1 MSTNN
6 CCGDSAVQSINTF
19 IPGPAGSSYYVYVA
33 YATTVSNVGQGN
45 SSAQSGFQLT
55 QPTSTS
61 AYFAIL
67 TSPTIVNNGS
77 PTAVNF
83 QGLWAPFGGVTVSG
97 INLEQAQVLVA
108 NGPFNTVN
116 FQGTGLSGVTVVN
129 DALNQATVEITTAAF
144 IKTYYS
150 QIKTLA
156 TNGQLKP
163 GSSYWIVDVGDGE
176 GAGTNNAYKAE
187 CEANYYDFAT
197 PNFTNYAHNAG
208 IVVRALTPNK
218 LAAHAIYL
226 ARVPNPI
233 NTSFFQAGKS
243 YAVDTRIVSYNQVF
257 QFTAGGVLNT
267 EPADTPATCT
277 YVPRQNNN
285 YYVLDPQLCIY
296 ELESG
301 TSPYGIVRARWDS
314 KGNYVRNLNPSS
326 TGTNGNEFMKNV
338 FRWGT
343 TGIVSNTINFWDDS
357 NRRPANDSKRSP
369 AFQDQLI
376 NYCNIA
382 NFRSNKI
389 DLDLGASDESTKT
402 GTRFFNIYI
411 DSKSDIHGNTFNN
424 ATITNINDLT
434 LPATN
439 IQNNVIENSIVANT
453 NINSFLNN
461 SITDNSVIGDLYFI
475 NSTLNLLPNATFT
488 SIPTS
493 GILNNLGSKTWAA
506 NGNSTTTIT
515 VAGSNVT
522 INFGGTVANAAVGDI
537 VHILS
542 APAGSNLAIGYYTI
556 TAASVSSPYTSITF
570 VASGVTTTTGAVSVN
585 FYAPAISTSFAT
597 FSNNLLSNTIVRGL
611 NKQIGTGCIFSG
623 NTITNSILENYA
635 AHTPTITGVF
645 DANSFYSDPGEEFGK
660 TNGTIGFSNNNIKYS
675 LFLNNKIVNTSGAAF
690 YNNII
695 EGATFK
701 NNNNIAAPNIGLEG
715 AFYSNSIISSKGQY
729 PLDGFTNY
737 RSAVSPIQF
746 TNNSFYNGSFFRFN
760 SIENQTIITGVSLN
774 TGSNV
779 ADCKFLGQEYQTF
792 TGELTAASYT
802 PGLFQTVLQANV
814 QFRSVTFEGRSPA
827 LGAITLANVDEAK
840 QITGAGGGNE
850 STVIGSTYFENFNLK
865 DVRLL
870 PKAAPYNVLKPFLF
884 QGNPNPI
891 RNITYAEGSAVNSVV
906 GGITFKTT
914 TYTLTITTH
923 LPHLIN
929 QAFVGSTVA
938 LSVGS
943 FTSNFV
949 RTDAIAIAQYQT
961 FSTSGSSGGFLTR
974 GTVTNII
981 DEYTFVATITGQIYL
996 GALLLHSSNNVLDID
1011 GTAAPG
1017 PGLVG
1022 TYNDANDPSGN
1033 VRFPFVWYSNYGKV
1047 KQTFVT
1053 TNNFAVI
1060 EPNSFDAVARISM
1073 APTIPVPNIPGQAS
1087 NTNRLYAAWKNYA
1100 TSTGTVRLY
1109 DSSVDGGTLTLPHYI
1124 DSISSTIVLG
1134 THQTAATYQVSRIVD
1149 MPNLLP
1155 VRFVAGPG
1163 CTVQFNLTPAASIT
1177 ANSIIKDSAAASY
1190 TITSRVVATDKLIY
1204 DELILMRDGD
1214 FIKVISKIIN
1224 Q

>member
-6 CCGDSAVQSINTF
+6 CCGESAVQSINTF

-33 YATTVSNVGQGN
+33 YATTVNNVGTSN
-45 SSAQSGFQLT
+45 STVPAGGGFQLT

-67 TSPTIVNNGS
+67 TSPTIVNNGT

-116 FQGTGLSGVTVVN
+116 FQGTGLSGVTVV
-129 DALNQATVEITTAAF
+129 DDGSNQATVEITTAAF

-156 TNGQLKP
+156 TNGQLRP

-187 CEANYYDFAT
+187 CEANYYDFNT

-226 ARVPNPI
+226 ARVPNPQY
-233 NTSFFQAGKS
+233 TSFFQAGRS
-243 YAVDTRIVSYNQVF
+243 YVADTRIVSYNQVF
-257 QFTAGGVLNT
+257 QFTTGGVLNT

-277 YVPRQNNN
+277 YIPRQNNT

-326 TGTNGNEFMKNV
+326 TGNNGNEFMKNV

-424 ATITNINDLT
+424 ATITNINDLNY
-434 LPATN
+434 PIAYN
-439 IQNNVIENSIVANT
+439 IQNNVIENSIINNV
-453 NINSFLNN
+453 NIGSFLNN
-461 SITDNSVIGDLYFI
+461 SIADNSVIGDLFFV
-475 NSTLNLLPNATFT
+475 NSTTTLLVNATFT
-488 SIPTS
+488 SIPS
-493 GILNNLGSKTWAA
+493 AGIINNLGSKAWAA
-506 NGNSTTTIT
+506 VGNASTTIT
-515 VAGSNVT
+515 VAGNNVT

-537 VHILS
+537 VHILA
-542 APAGSNLAIGYYTI
+542 APLGSNLAVGYYTI
-556 TAASVSSPYTSITF
+556 TAASAGSPYTSITF
-570 VASGVTTTTGAVSVN
+570 VAPGVTATTGAVSAN
-585 FYAPAISTSFAT
+585 FYSSSIPTSFAN
-597 FSNNLLSNTIVRGL
+597 FSNNIFSNTIVRGL
-611 NKQIGTGCIFSG
+611 NKGVGTNCVFSG
-623 NTITNSILENYA
+623 NTITNSILENYVP
-635 AHTPTITGVF
+635 HTPTIAGVF
-645 DANSFYSDPGEEFGK
+645 NPNDFYSQAGEEFGK

-675 LFLNNKIVNTSGAAF
+675 LFLNNRIINSSGPAF

-701 NNNNIAAPNIGLEG
+701 NNNNIASPNVGLEG
-715 AFYSNSIISSKGQY
+715 TFYSNSIISSKGQY
-729 PLDGFTNY
+729 PLDGFTDY
-737 RSAVSPIQF
+737 KSAVSPIQF

-760 SIENQTIITGVSLN
+760 SIEKQAIITGVSLD

-779 ADCKFLGQEYQTF
+779 SDCKFLGEENQTF
-792 TGELTAASYT
+792 SRELGVASST
-802 PGLFQTVLQANV
+802 PGLFQTVFQANV
-814 QFRSVTFEGRSPA
+814 QFRNVTFEGKKPA
-827 LGAITLANVDEAK
+827 LGAITLSNVDEPK
-840 QITGAGGGNE
+840 QITGAGGGN
-850 STVIGSTYFENFNLK
+850 SFTILGSTYFETFNLK
-865 DVRLL
+865 DIRLL

-891 RNITYAEGSAVNSVV
+891 RNITYTEGSPVNTTI
-906 GGITFKTT
+906 GAITFKTT

-923 LPHLIN
+923 LPHFIN
-929 QAFVGSTVA
+929 QALIGSTIALHVGS
-938 LSVGS
+938 L
-943 FTSNFV
+943 TSRFV
-949 RTDAIAIAQYQT
+949 DLVISPGAYRIA
-961 FSTSGSSGGFLTR
+961 GDFLTT
-974 GTVTNII
+974 GAIDSVI
-981 DEYTFVATITGQIYL
+981 DEYTFRANITGNFFI
-996 GALLLHSSNNVLDID
+996 GALLLHSSNSVSDVNN
-1011 GTAAPG
+1011 TPAPG
-1017 PGLVG
+1017 AGLTG
-1022 TYNDANDPSGN
+1022 TYVDANDAAGN
-1033 VRFPFVWYSNYGKV
+1033 IRFRSIWYTNYGKE
-1047 KQTFVT
+1047 KQPIIT

-1060 EPNSFDAVARISM
+1060 EPGSFDVIARISM
-1073 APTIPVPNIPGQAS
+1073 APTIPVPNIPGQPS
-1087 NTNRLYAAWKNYA
+1087 NTNRLYAAWKNYV
-1100 TSTGTVRLY
+1100 TGTGTVRLY
-1109 DSSVDGGTLTLPHYI
+1109 DSLVNGGTLTLPHYI

-1134 THQTAATYQVSRIVD
+1134 THETSATYQVSRIVD

-1163 CTVQFNLTPAASIT
+1163 CSIQFNLTAAASNA
-1177 ANSIIKDSAAASY
+1177 ANSIIRDSAATSY
-1190 TITSRVVATDKLIY
+1190 TITSRVVAPDKLIY